1 MDLKRLVLAI
11 VPLIILIIGCVGGA
25 KPAENSTAKT
35 LDQAIKEAAERID
48 GRLDSGIKIALLNF
62 DSPSDGFLEYV
73 LDELTANLVDSG
85 KLTVVDRREID
96 LIRIEFEFQY
106 SGDVDDDSMQ
116 TLGRML
122 GAQSIVSGSLT
133 SIGGSYRL
141 VIRVLNVQSAAV
153 EVQYRAD
160 ILNDNRVQALLAIGR
175 SDASVGQTD
184 TTPFGFLGVNLRDPP
199 DEIRAALR
207 LSGRKG
213 AFVSG
218 IFLNSPADKG
228 GIRPGDFITYINRRE
243 ATDTDRLVAMV
254 GGLRVGEKAVFNVIR
269 DGASR
274 DIEVFIEARTDQSS
288 VNSKLWPGVY
298 VVPLTDALRESAKLN
313 KNTNGV
319 YAGQVFTESPAAV
332 IGLQQGDIIIAL
344 SGEPINDLVA
354 YYGQLRETER
364 ELWFTYIRNNAT
376 LNSLKFKK

>member
-1 MDLKRLVLAI
+1 MKRLILAI
-11 VPLIILIIGCVGGA
+11 LPFIILIITGCAGGA
-25 KPAENSTAKT
+25 KSAENSTAKT

-96 LIRIEFEFQY
+96 LIRNEFNFQY
-106 SGDVDDDSMQ
+106 SGDVGDDSMQ

-153 EVQYRAD
+153 EVQYRTD
-160 ILNDNRVQALLAIGR
+160 ILNDNRVQALLAIGHR
-175 SDASVGQTD
+175 DASTGQTD
-184 TTPFGFLGVNLRDPP
+184 TTPFGFLGVSLMDP
-199 DEIRAALR
+199 DRENRVALR
-207 LSGRKG
+207 LNDKKG
-213 AFVSG
+213 SLVSG
-218 IFLNSPADKG
+218 IYLNSPADKG
-228 GIRPGDFITYINRRE
+228 GIRPGDFITYMNRRE
-243 ATDTDRLVAMV
+243 ASGTDRLVAMV
-254 GGLRVGEKAVFNVIR
+254 GGLRVGEKAVFNVFR

-298 VVPLTDALRESAKLN
+298 VLPLTDALRESAKLN
-313 KNTNGV
+313 KNINGV
-319 YAGQVFTESPAAV
+319 YAGYVLTESPAAV
-332 IGLQQGDIIIAL
+332 IGLQRGDLIIAVR
-344 SGEPINDLVA
+344 GEPVNDLAA

-364 ELWFTYIRNNAT
+364 ELWFTFIRNNST